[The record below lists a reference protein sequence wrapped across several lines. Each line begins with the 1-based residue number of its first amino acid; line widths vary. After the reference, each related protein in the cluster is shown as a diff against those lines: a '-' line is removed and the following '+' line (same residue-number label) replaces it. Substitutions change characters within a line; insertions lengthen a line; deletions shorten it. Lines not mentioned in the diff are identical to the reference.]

1 MPDWQ
6 IDIICRTY
14 LKTLVL
20 SIKTTLQVMLDKP
33 DLQRLDRVLLWNDI
47 VTFCK
52 IAKQLCLA

>member
-1 MPDWQ
+1 MPDWR

-33 DLQRLDRVLLWNDI
+33 DLQRLDRVLLGNDI